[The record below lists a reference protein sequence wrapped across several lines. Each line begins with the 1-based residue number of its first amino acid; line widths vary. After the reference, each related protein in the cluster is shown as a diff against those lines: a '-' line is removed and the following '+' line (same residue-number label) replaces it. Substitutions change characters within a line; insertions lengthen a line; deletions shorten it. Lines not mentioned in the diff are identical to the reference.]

1 MSSGAVVGAA
11 EVALAVDLDGSLI
24 ATDLLKESLL
34 SLLRAQP
41 LALAS
46 SPVWLAHGRARLKHE
61 VAARV
66 DLDIAAVPYR
76 QDVMAYLRRCR
87 DAGRTLVLAT
97 ASNQKYALQVAEH
110 LGLFDEVLASTAG
123 DNLKGRAKGER
134 LVARFGARKFD
145 YLGDSRSDLAVW
157 RFARGALLVKPSA
170 GLQRQVSTLCQV
182 LHTFD

>member
-1 MSSGAVVGAA
+1 MVSSA
-11 EVALAVDLDGSLI
+11 EVVLAVDLDGSLI
-24 ATDLLKESLL
+24 ATDLLKESVL

-46 SPVWLAHGRARLKHE
+46 LPVWLSRGRARFKHE

-87 DAGRTLVLAT
+87 DAGRTVVLAT
-97 ASNQKYALQVAEH
+97 ASNRKYAMQVAEY
-110 LGLFDEVLASTAG
+110 LGLFDEVLASTVD
-123 DNLKGRAKGER
+123 DNLKGRRKGDRLAALFGER
-134 LVARFGARKFD
+134 QFD
-145 YLGDSRSDLAVW
+145 YLGDSRSDLEVW
-157 RFARGALLVKPSA
+157 RRARGALLVKPSA
-170 GLQRQVSTLCQV
+170 GLRRRVSVVCEV